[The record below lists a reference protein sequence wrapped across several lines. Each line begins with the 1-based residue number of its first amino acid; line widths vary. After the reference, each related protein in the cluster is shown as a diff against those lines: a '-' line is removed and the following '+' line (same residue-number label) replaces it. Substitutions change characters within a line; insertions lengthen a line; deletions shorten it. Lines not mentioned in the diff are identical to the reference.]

1 MLGILPAR
9 DRPTRVSKG
18 SLESVPPFVSSE
30 GLPLSTHTATVI
42 SQAAQTS
49 DRSSKGS
56 SLTPS
61 ARSSRRWLS
70 IRRTASPGTNTTAPF
85 ISGSSSG
92 TESKSFMRPRRYR
105 TGPRELSLRALWKAS
120 RNTTRQ
126 SSLRKSSGE
135 CTRAL

>member
-18 SLESVPPFVSSE
+18 SLESAPTFVSNE

-42 SQAAQTS
+42 SQAVQTR

-56 SLTPS
+56 LQTPS
-61 ARSSRRWLS
+61 ARSSRRWS
-70 IRRTASPGTNTTAPF
+70 STRRTALPETNTTAPF
-85 ISGSSSG
+85 ISGSSRG
-92 TESKSFMRPRRYR
+92 TESKSFMQPRRYR
-105 TGPRELSLRALWKAS
+105 TGPRALSSRALWKAS